1 MIELILKNNARFDTF
16 ILKAAFELDFE
27 DQLNVALKTDY
38 KYFLTI
44 NLKKIFGQYLPHE
57 GGF

>member
-1 MIELILKNNARFDTF
+1 MATRGEHIEMKLLVIPNLINL
-16 ILKAAFELDFE
+16 IDFR

-44 NLKKIFGQYLPHE
+44 NLKKIFGRYLPHE
-57 GGF
+57 GGL